1 MQATYS
7 DRYTLKV
14 NQLEQA
20 INEVTNQPTY
30 FKVFNYEAGFGK
42 SREMIRIVEE
52 SLSDLDSSNR
62 YLIVKRFSRDVDE
75 AAAYLDHHN
84 NALKLDVVGLTKEN
98 WGSEW
103 KNNPD
108 KLVNVRVLIITHQ
121 RYINLCLDD
130 ELRECFTL
138 NRNILIIDEKVSFP
152 TYSFSKKLY
161 DEVRGYLDSSIQ
173 SELDKVCKKMNAKL
187 EEYKLDKKENTC
199 LRTRVRIH
207 PNTLVNFM
215 SLMEANRNIPS
226 LKTLSRVQRNNL
238 ETMIKGLP
246 LWYSNNNIYNNGNI
260 STFDQRHHLWG
271 LDNNIILDASAGIDG
286 AYNSKDIFTV
296 VGQERLIDHSNSLFT
311 IVDFNSSK
319 SNLRLNE
326 DDFYPEICKMIKERH
341 STADKTLILCHKE
354 NAERIELTL
363 HRMEVNSIGVDDKYT
378 NQEYAIN
385 WFGNLVGRNDY
396 SDFTQC
402 WILGTP
408 NIPYEQYLLKYMIY
422 NNSDLGRKSLDLH
435 SGRFK
440 NNEFRS
446 NQMGYIAAELYQSIK
461 RIQRNEMPSGQFFLV
476 NNDSEIVE
484 TVLGQIK
491 GSGSREYLNLE
502 FEEKRTSTKVVAPD
516 RVERLIE
523 YLKSLPSGKYQKN
536 EIAKVLEFSGSNFSS
551 LFKDS
556 RFIAL
561 DQTGCIKLFTRYI
574 LVR

>member
-52 SLSDLDSSNR
+52 SLSDLESSNR
-62 YLIVKRFSRDVDE
+62 YLIVKRFRRDVDE

-84 NALKLDVVGLTKEN
+84 NPLKLNVVGLTREN

-108 KLVNVRVLIITHQ
+108 KLVEVRVLIITHQ

-138 NRNILIIDEKVSFP
+138 NRNVLIIDEKVSFP

-173 SELDKVCKKMNAKL
+173 SELDKVCKKMNARL

-199 LRTRVRIH
+199 IRTRVSIH

-215 SLMEANRNIPS
+215 SLIEANRNIPS

-246 LWYSNNNIYNNGNI
+246 LWYSNNNVYNNGNI

-286 AYNSKDIFTV
+286 SYNNKNIFTV
-296 VGQERLIDHSNSLFT
+296 VGQERIIDHSNSKFT

-319 SNLRLNE
+319 SNLRLNG
-326 DDFYPEICKMIKERH
+326 DDFYAEICSMIKERH
-341 STADKTLILCHKE
+341 RTDDKTLILCHKE
-354 NAERIELTL
+354 NAEKIELIL
-363 HRMEVNSIGVDDKYT
+363 HRMEVNSIGVDDKYS

-396 SDFTQC
+396 SKFTQC

-422 NNSDLGRKSLDLH
+422 NNSDLGRKSLDIH

-440 NNEFRS
+440 NKEFKS
-446 NQMGYIAAELYQSIK
+446 IQIGYIAAELYQSIK
-461 RIQRNEMPSGQFFLV
+461 RIQRNEKPSGEFFLV
-476 NNDSEIVE
+476 NNDNEIVE

-491 GSGSREYLNLE
+491 GSGNRSYRKLE
-502 FEEKRTSTKVVAPD
+502 LTEKRNKVVAPD
-516 RVERLIE
+516 RVDRLIE
-523 YLKSLPSGKYQKN
+523 YLKELPSGKYPKS
-536 EIAKVLEFSGSNFSS
+536 EIVEALGLSSSNFST
-551 LFKDS
+551 LLKDS
-556 RFIAL
+556 RFRAFEK
-561 DQTGCIKLFTRYI
+561 TGFVRVYPKQIHI
-574 LVR
+574 L